1 MIYSNKE
8 LTDLIE
14 DFMKKTG
21 MSATAFGMK
30 ANKEPNLVFQIREG
44 RGCGEEVQKRIT
56 DFIEGY
62 DEEIH

>member
-1 MIYSNKE
+1 MIYTNEE
-8 LTDLIE
+8 LQEKIE
-14 DFMKKTG
+14 DFLKKTG
-21 MSATAFGMK
+21 MSATAFGVN
-30 ANKEPNLVFQIREG
+30 AVNSPILVFQIREG

>member
-8 LTDLIE
+8 LIDLIE

-21 MSATAFGMK
+21 MSATTFGMK
-30 ANKEPNLVFQIREG
+30 ANKDPNLVFQIREG